1 MTARVFLPHPVMVS
15 TPSGRRWKFPIEG
28 IIRDYGAI
36 ITLLDNSDIMLTPG
50 QAIMELESG
59 LKSNKFDPTEDYFL
73 AAGDMTAYAA
83 MLLVALLSFGSTPKQ
98 LRHTRTSDKNYDVL
112 QPMRTFELDALLGN
126 FVINS
131 PLTEVTADE

>member
-1 MTARVFLPHPVMVS
+1 MNSRVFLPHPVMVS

-28 IIRDYGAI
+28 IVRDYGQI

-50 QAIMELESG
+50 QALVELEAA
-59 LKSNKFDPTEDYFL
+59 LKDHKFDPYEDYFL

-83 MLLVALLSFGSTPKQ
+83 MLLVSLMSFGSTPKQ

-112 QPMRTFELDALLGN
+112 AQMRSFELGAL
-126 FVINS
+126 
-131 PLTEVTADE
+131 LTEVMT